1 MINMFWFKPQPPPKI
16 VNISVEVDVYIY
28 LDSRC
33 LDGYLDSISSIRKMP
48 QISFPTYITV
58 ATELFGLKETILICW
73 CFAPKL
79 IMVNLKTKMTN
90 IKLYGDDD
98 VVPL

>member
-16 VNISVEVDVYIY
+16 VNISVKVDVYIY

-58 ATELFGLKETILICW
+58 ATELFGLKETNVISCCLSPQLI
-73 CFAPKL
+73 K
-79 IMVNLKTKMTN
+79 V
-90 IKLYGDDD
+90 
-98 VVPL
+98 